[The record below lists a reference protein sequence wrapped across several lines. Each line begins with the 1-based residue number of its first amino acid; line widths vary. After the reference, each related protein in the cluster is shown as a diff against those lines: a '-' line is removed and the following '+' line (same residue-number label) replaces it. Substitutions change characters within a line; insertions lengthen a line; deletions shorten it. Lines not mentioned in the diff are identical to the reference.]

1 MENAPLFAFLDR
13 IGVRLRAS
21 GPFGPEIDPL
31 PAYLLLALLLAA
43 AMVMA
48 LILRGMRLR
57 AAKRALSGMEE
68 LRRTLAVT
76 EARAERL
83 PDLEHALSEA
93 RDERDHLLG
102 ALTRAEATLASELSN
117 HAARLDEVRGLNDA
131 LQSKFRNLASEVL
144 EGNSAVFLSKV
155 TERFATHSETATK
168 ELEARRQAIET
179 LVKPLGERLG
189 AFDTKLQEIE
199 KNRSDAYGA
208 IRTQVE
214 ELKLGQT
221 ALTGE
226 TRKLVQALRAPKTR
240 GRWGEM
246 QLRQVFELAGM
257 SEHVDFETEVSHRTD
272 DGLRRP
278 DAVVRMPGAR
288 SLIVDAKTPLDAY
301 LDALEAETP
310 DLREASIKHH
320 AGQVR
325 EHVRMLSSKRYH
337 DLLGRTPDFVVM
349 FIPGETFLSA
359 AAEADP
365 ELMQRAM
372 EARVVIATPSTLIAL
387 LRTIAFGWQ
396 QEAIAENAV
405 TIHREAK
412 ELYDRLAVFA
422 GHLEKVGSALNRSVE
437 SYNRA
442 MGSLEVR
449 VLPSARKLEEM
460 QVVQTPSHALQ
471 SAERVDAAPRKL
483 TAPELMGTGEGE
495 D

>member
-1 MENAPLFAFLDR
+1 MENAPLFAFLDA
-13 IGVRLRAS
+13 IAAQLRAAS
-21 GPFGPEIDPL
+21 PFGPDVDPL
-31 PAYLLLALLLAA
+31 PAYLLLAGAL
-43 AMVMA
+43 A
-48 LILRGMRLR
+48 LILIIAHLLRGTKLR
-57 AAKRALSGMEE
+57 QA
-68 LRRTLAVT
+68 RRK
-76 EARAERL
+76 
-83 PDLEHALSEA
+83 LSEA
-93 RDERDHLLG
+93 DGLRQSLASAEARVERLATLEATMETLRDDRDRLAG
-102 ALTRAEATLASELSN
+102 ALTAADAKLETVETT
-117 HAARLDEVRGLNDA
+117 HAARLEELRGLNDA
-131 LQSKFRNLASEVL
+131 LQSRFKNLANEVL
-144 EGNSAVFLSKV
+144 EGNSKAFLDRV
-155 TERFATHSETATK
+155 TERFATHSETAAK
-168 ELEARRQAIET
+168 DMEARQRAIDMM
-179 LVKPLGERLG
+179 VKPLGERLG
-189 AFDTKLQEIE
+189 AFDTKLQEME
-199 KNRSDAYGA
+199 KSRNDAYGS

-214 ELKLGQT
+214 ELKLGQS

-257 SEHVDFETEVSHRTD
+257 SEHVDFETEVTHRTD
-272 DGLRRP
+272 DGLKRP
-278 DAVVRMPGAR
+278 DAIVRMPGAR

-301 LDALEAETP
+301 LDALESETAEA
-310 DLREASIKHH
+310 REVAIKRHAS
-320 AGQVR
+320 QVR

-337 DLLGRTPDFVVM
+337 DLLGGTPDFVVM

-359 AAEADP
+359 AAEVDP

-422 GHLEKVGSALNRSVE
+422 GHLEKVGTALTRSVD
-437 SYNRA
+437 SYNKA

-460 QVVQTPSHALQ
+460 HVVQSPAEALQ
-471 SAERVDAAPRKL
+471 SAGRVDAAPRHL
-483 TAPELMGTGEGE
+483 TAPELMGSDDAAE
-495 D
+495 